1 MVAAHKLRS
10 KLYRKAHG
18 APAQVFEA
26 TEGGVTIE
34 AFEFDFSPDNDDED
48 AGYVLL
54 TNGMS
59 DRCMHLDEDAKTAVA
74 DARVKDRAELT
85 WYVPEL
91 DDTYIDNLFWLT
103 EFPFIDETWLGF
115 GHTVIMPT
123 PILPGSALT
132 AFFFLV
138 PILAPHKR
146 LADALRV
153 GRDPV
158 ELLVVHLLTAEEY
171 ALKRSEGA
179 NAILDLF
186 DANDYPLVVDPKRAS
201 FV

>member
-1 MVAAHKLRS
+1 MAAAHKLRS

-18 APAQVFEA
+18 APAEVFEA
-26 TEGGVTIE
+26 AAGSVTIE
-34 AFEFDFSPDNDDED
+34 AFELDFSPDEDDED

-59 DRCMHLDEDAKTAVA
+59 DRRMHLDADARTAVA
-74 DARVKDRAELT
+74 DGRVKERAELA
-85 WYVPEL
+85 WYVRDL
-91 DDTYIDNLFWLT
+91 QDAYIDNLFWLT

-115 GHTVIMPT
+115 GHTVIMPA
-123 PILPGSALT
+123 PILPSSALM
-132 AFFFLV
+132 AFFLLG
-138 PILAPHKR
+138 PILGLHKR
-146 LADALRV
+146 LADKLRV
-153 GRDPV
+153 DKDPV

-186 DANDYPLVVDPKRAS
+186 DANDYPLVVDPKRMS